1 MKLVSLLSLGLA
13 LVALPAAAQTRPKPY
28 VPKTPPPAAAK
39 PANPEAGGRTP
50 EFINGV
56 RDVGQFLPDS
66 AVIARV
72 DTRVIRAVDFVDAYF
87 AQYPEYR
94 PAPDSTGRLAFL
106 KSLIHK
112 NVLGLAALSSGRE
125 FGFEDRLA
133 LRTHTQRTLSNAV
146 YQHYVIDSV
155 RVEEP
160 EIRAFYET
168 QKYTQH
174 FRQILFADRATAAKV
189 RDQITARKLTWD
201 AAFARYDIGGGN
213 SDLGWVEQSALSPDV
228 ALLAYPLAAGA
239 ISQPIPDRQ
248 HWRLFQSVER
258 RPKSDAP
265 EYHAVR
271 TMLRMTILSLR
282 TSERAEAIQ
291 AILRARIGMAY
302 DTTAVQ
308 WVSTYFGSKS
318 NLSMNMGH
326 QGSPEMSVVDTVPA
340 FAPED
345 TSRVL
350 ATWKDGGRL
359 TLSTVLHAYTDITP
373 VSRPPMS
380 TPEAVQAQ
388 IDALVLEP
396 YMAQYAVEK
405 GLDQDPFVQR
415 MIAQKREELLVKHM
429 YGDSVESRVW
439 VSKADRQKY
448 YKDHPADFTTYPSV
462 TFAAFTATSKP
473 GADSLAARLR
483 GGESARSILLA
494 DSLAGIHRG
503 SIQVRTEAE
512 HGAYHKLL
520 FEELRP
526 GQVSIEGPDRDGDY
540 VILQSLAFD
549 PGHLLPYE
557 QVEGLVDESLQN
569 IRAEQMLNAMI
580 DRLSKRYKIE
590 SHPELVM
597 RIKLVDPTLDSQ

>member
-1 MKLVSLLSLGLA
+1 MKLASLVSLGLA
-13 LVALPAAAQTRPKPY
+13 LIAGSAVAQPRPKPY
-28 VPKTPPPAAAK
+28 VPKTPPPAVAPPAA
-39 PANPEAGGRTP
+39 PESGGRTP
-50 EFINGV
+50 EYINGV

-72 DTRVIRAVDFVDAYF
+72 DSRVIHAADFVEAYF

-94 PAPDSTGRLAFL
+94 PAPDSTGRVSFL
-106 KSLIHK
+106 NSLIHK
-112 NVLGLAALSSGRE
+112 HVLGLASQTTGRE
-125 FGFEDRLA
+125 LGFEDRLA

-146 YQHYVIDSV
+146 YQRYVLDSV
-155 RVEEP
+155 RVEES
-160 EIRAFYET
+160 EVKAFYET
-168 QKYTQH
+168 QRYTQH
-174 FRQILFADRATAAKV
+174 FRQILFVDRATAAKV
-189 RDQITARKLTWD
+189 RDQILARRLTWD
-201 AAFARYDIGGGN
+201 AAFTRYDIGGGK
-213 SDLGWVEQSALSPDV
+213 SDIGWVEQSSLSPDI
-228 ALLAYPLAAGA
+228 ALLAYPLVPGA

-248 HWRLFQSVER
+248 HWRLFQSIER
-258 RPKSDAP
+258 RPRTDAP

-291 AILRARIGMAY
+291 AILRERIGMAY

-308 WVSTYFGSKS
+308 WVSTHFGSKS
-318 NLSMNMGH
+318 NLSVTMGH
-326 QGSPEMSVVDTVPA
+326 QGSPEMAVVDTVPA
-340 FAPED
+340 FSPQD

-359 TLSTVLHAYTDITP
+359 TLSTVLRAYTDITP

-396 YMAQYAVEK
+396 YMALYAVEN
-405 GLDQDPFVQR
+405 GLDRDPRVTRQIQD
-415 MIAQKREELLVKHM
+415 KREELLVKHM
-429 YGDSVESRVW
+429 YGDSIESRVW

-448 YKDHPADFTTYPSV
+448 YKDHPRDFTTYPAV
-462 TFAAFTATSKP
+462 TFAAFAASSKP

-483 GGESARSILLA
+483 GGESARAILLA

-512 HGAYHKLL
+512 HGSYHKLL

-526 GQVSIEGPDRDGDY
+526 GQVTVEGPDRDGDY
-540 VILQSLAFD
+540 VVLQSLTFD

-590 SHPELVM
+590 SRPELVM
-597 RIKLVDPTLDSQ
+597 RIKLVDPTLNEQ